1 MKKVNIFILFFAL
14 LFLLNACAKKQYAIK
29 SVNGYLVEMN
39 SRFDSIPNPKMRS
52 LVQSYKTELDAK
64 MNEVVG
70 EADVT
75 LTKVG
80 TQSLLANFT
89 TDAMKEYATG
99 LWGKVDFAVI
109 NNGGLRTTLNKGP
122 VTIGDLY
129 EIYTFENRLV
139 LLDLPGKAV
148 KQLFAGFVQRKMEG
162 FSKGVRLTL
171 KNKAIESLTIDGK
184 TIDENATYSVVTVD
198 YLAEG
203 NDGMTALTLA
213 AHYTDSNV
221 ILRDALIEYVKKL
234 TAENKK
240 IHAIPD
246 DRIEIKD

>member
-1 MKKVNIFILFFAL
+1 MKKVNIFVLVFTL
-14 LFLLNACAKKQYAIK
+14 LFLLSACAKKQYAIK

-39 SRFDSIPNPKMRS
+39 SRFDSLPDPGMRA
-52 LVQSYKTELDAK
+52 LVQSYKTGLDAK
-64 MNEVVG
+64 MNEVIG
-70 EADVT
+70 EADET

-99 LWGKVDFAVI
+99 LWGPIDFAVI
-109 NNGGLRTTLNKGP
+109 NNGGLRTTLNQGP

-129 EIYTFENRLV
+129 EIYAFENRLV
-139 LLDLPGKAV
+139 LVDLPGKAV
-148 KQLFAGFVQRKMEG
+148 KQLFEGFVHRGMEG

-171 KNKAIESLTIDGK
+171 KNKTIESLTINGK
-184 TIDENATYSVVTVD
+184 PLDEKATYRVVTVD

-203 NDGMTALTLA
+203 NGGMTAFTQA
-213 AHYTDSNV
+213 THYTDSNA
-221 ILRDALIEYVKKL
+221 ILRDVLIEYVKKL

-240 IHAIPD
+240 IHATPD